1 MKAGKRASGTRMGVP
16 GTRSGAF
23 VLPPSTMKVLRQ
35 IGGRDV
41 VVVNDDLAKDS
52 VIHYTRGKV
61 ACKRCGEP
69 RRADALNEE
78 GVCLSLNV
86 CLRYQQQEVEI
97 MTSTLTVD
105 WKKDNTIPPRNNDEV
120 ARIMRD
126 EGVTRR
132 HAYSILRRRSEESVD
147 ISTVSEGQRVAVL
160 GTLINDHAS
169 RKDVH
174 SLIEELHAIG
184 VKIDGHDV
192 TKTLFALQRQGF
204 VRFRERNQPRT
215 LYAIVVTNA
224 GLDAWAARK
233 PSDSLRSL
241 MAAQEAEASVA
252 LDESPEGAHTA
263 KWPMARENEIVE
275 TSVITNVGPDQQEQ
289 AHEIVQEHA
298 TSVARAIANARA
310 LQQEVIALG
319 AGPET
324 RNSGEPV
331 DPSDHRP
338 WPQGDLSS
346 WPRFSEIRTRAIRAK
361 KLNQAA
367 DLLQEVGGH
376 DDAVLT
382 IMSETEFS
390 DLESE
395 VLDLLTMY
403 GEIE

>member
-1 MKAGKRASGTRMGVP
+1 MGVRATTDNVRHGGP
-16 GTRSGAF
+16 GLNSGRNVMPHTTF
-23 VLPPSTMKVLRQ
+23 LRR
-35 IGGRDV
+35 IGDRDPV
-41 VVVNDDLAKDS
+41 EVTKPKDS
-52 VIHYTRGKV
+52 ILHYPRGRV

-69 RRADALNEE
+69 RRSDALNEE

-86 CLRYQQQEVEI
+86 CLRYQRQEVEI

-105 WKKDNTIPPRNNDEV
+105 WKKDNTVPPRNNDEV
-120 ARIMRD
+120 ARIMQE

-233 PSDSLRSL
+233 PSDSLRSI
-241 MAAQEAEASVA
+241 MAVQEAEASVA

-263 KWPMARENEIVE
+263 KPSDNHALFVDPNGRVWDPVE
-275 TSVITNVGPDQQEQ
+275 DRDPRVVS
-289 AHEIVQEHA
+289 
-298 TSVARAIANARA
+298 AIENARK
-310 LQQEVIALG
+310 LQQEVIDLG
-319 AGPET
+319 AGPENAIERARST
-324 RNSGEPV
+324 QQ
-331 DPSDHRP
+331 DDRP

-367 DLLQEVGGH
+367 ELLQEVGGH

-382 IMSETEFS
+382 IMSETEFT

>member
-1 MKAGKRASGTRMGVP
+1 
-16 GTRSGAF
+16 
-23 VLPPSTMKVLRQ
+23 MKVLRQ

-41 VVVNDDLAKDS
+41 VVVNDDLARDS
-52 VIHYTRGKV
+52 VIHYARGKV
-61 ACKRCGEP
+61 ACNRCGEP
-69 RRADALNEE
+69 RRADALNEKGE
-78 GVCLSLNV
+78 CLSFNV
-86 CLRYQQQEVEI
+86 CLRYQRQEVEI

-105 WKKDNTIPPRNNDEV
+105 WKKDNTVPPRNNDEV
-120 ARIMRD
+120 AKIMRD

-263 KWPMARENEIVE
+263 KGDNHALFVTQSGEVFDPV
-275 TSVITNVGPDQQEQ
+275 TNVGPDQQGQ
-289 AHEIVQEHA
+289 AHEIVQEHV

-319 AGPET
+319 AGKDP
-324 RNSGEPV
+324 GPV

-346 WPRFSEIRTRAIRAK
+346 WPRFSEIRARAIRAK

-382 IMSETEFS
+382 IMAETEFD

-395 VLDLLTMY
+395 VLALLTMY

>member
-1 MKAGKRASGTRMGVP
+1 VGIRDVPINMQKGGP
-16 GTRSGAF
+16 GTSPGRY
-23 VLPPSTMKVLRQ
+23 VLPGTKLLRR
-35 IGGRDV
+35 IGDRDM

-69 RRADALNEE
+69 RRADALDEE
-78 GVCLSLNV
+78 GVCRSINV
-86 CLRYQQQEVEI
+86 CLRYQHQEVEI

-105 WKKDNTIPPRNNDEV
+105 WKKDNTIPPSQQ
-120 ARIMRD
+120 
-126 EGVTRR
+126 RR
-132 HAYSILRRRSEESVD
+132 GGE
-147 ISTVSEGQRVAVL
+147 
-160 GTLINDHAS
+160 DHAG
-169 RKDVH
+169 RRCHPQARLLDPAK
-174 SLIEELHAIG
+174 AQRG
-184 VKIDGHDV
+184 VG
-192 TKTLFALQRQGF
+192 R
-204 VRFRERNQPRT
+204 
-215 LYAIVVTNA
+215 
-224 GLDAWAARK
+224 
-233 PSDSLRSL
+233 SLRSL

-263 KWPMARENEIVE
+263 KGDNHALFVTQSGEVFDPV
-275 TSVITNVGPDQQEQ
+275 TNVGPDQQGQ
-289 AHEIVQEHA
+289 AHDIAHEHA
-298 TSVARAIANARA
+298 ANVARAIENARK
-310 LQQEVIALG
+310 LQQEAIALG
-319 AGPET
+319 AGT
-324 RNSGEPV
+324 SNSGEPV